1 MGQLPFKEIRAFL
14 CNGVIRLKPNNQKT
28 FHRLDSMLNF
38 SPYPVHLQLLAEN
51 RLKYR
56 LKYCLKNRLK
66 YRLKNHLVFKVADG
80 PGLRFL

>member
-1 MGQLPFKEIRAFL
+1 
-14 CNGVIRLKPNNQKT
+14 
-28 FHRLDSMLNF
+28 MLNF

-80 PGLRFL
+80 PGHRNLF